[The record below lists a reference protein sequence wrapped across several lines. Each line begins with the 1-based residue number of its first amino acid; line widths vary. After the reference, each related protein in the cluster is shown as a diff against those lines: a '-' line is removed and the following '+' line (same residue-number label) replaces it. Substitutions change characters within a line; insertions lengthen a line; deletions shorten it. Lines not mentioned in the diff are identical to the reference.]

1 MKNFTKITAIYTI
14 VYAITSFILLV
25 SIGVFTVA
33 SRGIFL
39 FSILGLLPFFV
50 GFMHIVGFVCEIICL
65 RINKN
70 SPAKRKMVLLSLIF
84 YVIEI
89 LALVLPFISMIAK
102 MNAYLVQNILLFA
115 LGSIPVTKLCLLI
128 LSIIILVRFRKRKT
142 TNEI

>member
-25 SIGVFTVA
+25 TIGVFTVA

-89 LALVLPFISMIAK
+89 LALVLPFISMIGK

-128 LSIIILVRFRKRKT
+128 LSIIILVRFRKK
-142 TNEI
+142 NEIID